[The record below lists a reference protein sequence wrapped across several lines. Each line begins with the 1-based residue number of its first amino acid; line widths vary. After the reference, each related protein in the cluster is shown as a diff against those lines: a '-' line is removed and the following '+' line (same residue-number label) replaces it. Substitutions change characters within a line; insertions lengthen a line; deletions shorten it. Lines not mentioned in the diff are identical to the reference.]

1 MLPRMSNENIKTR
14 RYGEAV
20 GMLARVCLNQYPE
33 ADSNDVADAMGQVI
47 GRSLP
52 SNVNGIAMAVDVI
65 DASGWPT
72 SQKEADVFIGRYVR
86 EFRMLSR
93 RARAKA
99 LRGLEPLAREVIDS
113 SYPLRSRDDRV
124 IHGETRSILQLMA
137 GRSVCIAMLD
147 EASDERSPIFEST
160 RMVISSGEA
169 DRMRDYIIA
178 WIGYMTDNGHPDVVI
193 GQRLKRALNAP
204 RLAILSS
211 GPAR

>member
-124 IHGETRSILQLMA
+124 IHGEDSF
-137 GRSVCIAMLD
+137 SVTVAHVD
-147 EASDERSPIFEST
+147 DYASQ
-160 RMVISSGEA
+160 
-169 DRMRDYIIA
+169 MRRKLY
-178 WIGYMTDNGHPDVVI
+178 
-193 GQRLKRALNAP
+193 RE
-204 RLAILSS
+204 LAIQLAS
-211 GPAR
+211 AD